1 MKHIGTFL
9 LALLILILPV
19 LAWATSVPANPM
31 APPGYGV
38 ISTAVPSRV
47 PERTSGTISVVTATP
62 TIVPTKAPTSVPT
75 ATPTIV
81 PTKAPTP
88 VPTATPTPVPTAT
101 PTPVPTATPTPVPTK
116 APTPVPTA
124 TPTQAPTAV
133 PEQNAAPALPESEFV
148 EDELLSE
155 DIVALLDEEAMEYL
169 KGDGETIR
177 TVKGIRNI
185 LLVGVDA
192 RPGETRSRSDTMII
206 VTLDG
211 NNNEIRMTSL
221 MRDMYVSIP
230 GKSNNRINAAWVY
243 GGADL
248 LMATIEEN
256 FGLKIDE
263 YVAVDLRVLI
273 DVIDALGGLTL
284 TVKDTK
290 QLSAINGVIDA
301 YNYQFK
307 EKTNDGLLKKTGTQH
322 MNGKQ
327 VQAYARYRKGESDV
341 QRTARQREVLTLL
354 FDKLQSKSIFELT
367 NIAFKVME
375 RIDTNLSFSEIVSL
389 VPVAFAMKDAD
400 FEQLTIPYDA
410 KYEHKTVKGMAV
422 IVPDTSS
429 CRKAMDA
436 FINGK

>member
-1 MKHIGTFL
+1 MKHVGTFL
-9 LALLILILPV
+9 LALLILTLPI
-19 LAWATSVPANPM
+19 LAWATTAPANPM

-47 PERTSGTISVVTATP
+47 PERTGGTISVVTATP
-62 TIVPTKAPTSVPT
+62 APTEV
-75 ATPTIV
+75 
-81 PTKAPTP
+81 PTP

-101 PTPVPTATPTPVPTK
+101 PTQVPAPTPTQVPTATPTQVPT
-116 APTPVPTA
+116 ATPTQVPTPVPTA
-124 TPTQAPTAV
+124 TPTQVPTAE
-133 PEQNAAPALPESEFV
+133 PEQNAAPALPDSEFV

-155 DIVALLDEEAMEYL
+155 EIVALLDAEAMEYL
-169 KGDGETIR
+169 NGDGEAIE

-211 NNNEIRMTSL
+211 NRNEIRMTSL

-230 GKSNNRINAAWVY
+230 GKGNNRINAAWVY

-327 VQAYARYRKGESDV
+327 VQAYARYRRGESDV

-354 FDKLQSKSIFELT
+354 FDKLQGKSIFELT
-367 NIAFKVME
+367 NIAFKVMD

-389 VPVAFAMKDAD
+389 VPVAFGMKDAD
-400 FEQLTIPYDA
+400 FEQMTIPYNA
-410 KYEHKTVKGMAV
+410 KYENKTVKGMAV
-422 IVPDTSS
+422 IVPDISS